1 MEMKGFGLFMVLIGM
16 LILLS
21 TFGMLDLSFGKVI
34 GLVFVGIF
42 TYSGVSTLV
51 RKGFP
56 RGLVS
61 LAIAA
66 ILTTHLLGVYKFG
79 FIKGL
84 LLVIAIAFVEW
95 GLSLLFHHKH

>member
-1 MEMKGFGLFMVLIGM
+1 MRGFGLFMVLIGM

-21 TFGMLDLSFGKVI
+21 TFGLLELSFGKVI

-42 TYSGVSTLV
+42 TYSGVSALV
-51 RKGFP
+51 RRGFP

-66 ILTTHLLGVYKFG
+66 ILTVHLLGVYRFS
-79 FIKGL
+79 FLKGL
-84 LLVIAIAFVEW
+84 LLIIAIAFVEW
-95 GLSLLFHHKH
+95 GLSLLFHHRH